1 MSRVR
6 NDVIDWAEAGRIRP
20 DAIRDALRVAEV
32 TPTPPQWRRFL
43 DRLALW
49 LGVILLASGVIF
61 FFAFNWSA
69 LGRFAKFGLVELPLA
84 AAIVLAWRLRLDN
97 FKGKA
102 LLLGAALLMG
112 ALLALIGQTY
122 QTGADTYELF
132 AAWAL
137 AILPWAAVGRF
148 GALWL
153 LWIGLINLAVWFYY
167 HAFGGLFG
175 MLLWGG
181 LEKFLQVL
189 WAFFILNTTAL
200 LVWEL
205 AASRLTRLDERWSVR
220 ILAVASGGLA
230 TALVLWALIQP
241 EKGGGAA
248 WVAYI
253 AWIIVAYLVYR
264 HWRRDLFALAAGA
277 LSVIVMVTGLLSK
290 ALITNVTNKGGAGAL
305 LMIGLV
311 VIGMSAGAA
320 YWLKSIAAEGAS

>member
-6 NDVIDWAEAGRIRP
+6 NDVVDWAEEGRIRP
-20 DAIRDALRVAEV
+20 DTIRDALRITEV
-32 TPTPPQWRRFL
+32 TPTPSQWRGFL
-43 DRLALW
+43 DRLGLW
-49 LGVILLASGVIF
+49 LGVILLAFGLIF
-61 FFAFNWSA
+61 FFAFNWAA
-69 LGRFAKFGLVELPLA
+69 LGRFAKFGLVELPLV
-84 AAIVLAWRLRLDN
+84 AAIILVYRLRLDN

-132 AAWAL
+132 AVWAL

-153 LWIGLINLAVWFYY
+153 MWIGLINLAVWFYY
-167 HAFGGLFG
+167 HAFGGLFR

-181 LEKFLQVL
+181 PDRFLEVL
-189 WAFFILNTTAL
+189 WAFFVLNTAAL

-205 AASRLTRLDERWSVR
+205 AASRLSWLDERWTVR
-220 ILAVASGGLA
+220 VLAVASGGIV
-230 TALVLWALIQP
+230 TALALWALIQP
-241 EKGGGAA
+241 EKGLAAA
-248 WVAYI
+248 WIAYI

-264 HWRRDLFALAAGA
+264 HWRRDLFVLAAGA

-290 ALITNVTNKGGAGAL
+290 ALITNITNTGGAGAL

-320 YWLKSIAAEGAS
+320 YWLKGVAAESTS